1 MMKAF
6 ITGLHGQQLTVDEG
20 SLLRDAKPCGIIL
33 FARNCD
39 TPQQLRRLID
49 DAVEATGDER
59 TLVLIDQEGGR
70 VQRLR
75 PPHWRALP
83 PARSFA
89 KLYETEPEQAV
100 DAARAV
106 AILMGEELRN
116 QGVTVDCA
124 PVLDIPVEGAHDII
138 GDRAYGTGPDSIIA
152 LGRAVGEGLM
162 EGGVLPVIKHIP
174 GHGRARSD
182 SHVALPVIDTDL
194 ETLRTTDFVPFK
206 ALNDMPLAMTAHVL
220 LTAIDQEQPATLS
233 RAIMSEMIRGEI
245 GFDGL
250 VMTDDLSMHALSGSF
265 AERVHASIEAGVD
278 VVLHCNGDF
287 SEMTAVAEATPAI
300 GAKCS
305 ERFERALSR
314 LKPPQDFDRQ
324 RAEHLLGQIMGLS

>member
-6 ITGLHGQQLTVDEG
+6 ITGLHGQQLTSDEG

-75 PPHWRALP
+75 PPHWHALP

-89 KLYETEPEQAV
+89 QLYKTDPE
-100 DAARAV
+100 RAV
-106 AILMGEELRN
+106 EAASAVAMLMGEDLRN
-116 QGVTVDCA
+116 QGITVDCA
-124 PVLDIPVEGAHDII
+124 PVLDIPVEGAHEII
-138 GDRAYGTGPDSIIA
+138 GDRAYGTGPESIIA

-162 EGGVLPVIKHIP
+162 KGGVLPVIKHIP

-182 SHVALPVIDTDL
+182 SHLALPVIDTDL
-194 ETLRTTDFVPFK
+194 ETLRATDFVPFK

-250 VMTDDLSMHALSGSF
+250 VMTDDLSMHALTGSF
-265 AERVHASIEAGVD
+265 ADRVHASIEAGVD

-287 SEMTAVAEATPAI
+287 SEMVAVAEATPTVD
-300 GAKCS
+300 AKCN

-314 LKPPQDFDRQ
+314 LKPPQDFDRH
-324 RAEHLLGQIMGLS
+324 RAEHLLGQIMDLS